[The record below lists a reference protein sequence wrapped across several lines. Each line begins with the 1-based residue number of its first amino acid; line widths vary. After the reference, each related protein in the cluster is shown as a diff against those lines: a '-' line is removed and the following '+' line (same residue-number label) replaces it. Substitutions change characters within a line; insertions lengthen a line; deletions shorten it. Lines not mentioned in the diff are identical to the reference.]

1 MQQIEHSSQDAI
13 ATALCFMEL
22 VSRRLIVAEIHE
34 LPGVQIEMIRPVKIL
49 AARVEHD
56 ELLVFASPG
65 SSEAALVAASWRN
78 LGDGI
83 TAGIPSLATFVHGVY
98 NQVCAGDILVRNDAN
113 HGRPLATHRRIGK

>member
-65 SSEAALVAASWRN
+65 SSKPPGCRFLAQSWRWHHCRH
-78 LGDGI
+78 
-83 TAGIPSLATFVHGVY
+83 P
-98 NQVCAGDILVRNDAN
+98 
-113 HGRPLATHRRIGK
+113 